1 MRNGGPISWK
11 SRRQYN
17 VFRFNFEAEFDA
29 VSGQI
34 VQEAIY
40 MCETLADFEYSQTK
54 ATLLHKDNLVCI
66 AMSENPVCQ
75 KFPCHVDIHK
85 Y

>member
-1 MRNGGPISWK
+1 
-11 SRRQYN
+11 

-40 MCETLADFEYSQTK
+40 MCETLADFGYSQTK
-54 ATLLHKDNLVCI
+54 ATFFYEDNLACI
-66 AMSENPVCQ
+66 SMSENPVRQ
-75 KFPCHVDIHK
+75 KFPRHVDIRK